1 MSTSED
7 VDEDVEVHEDVII
20 KLDTSEE
27 GETSDSDL
35 AATETDGAEATAGN
49 DIIDNPLFDLSGIDV
64 IDEVE

>member
-27 GETSDSDL
+27 GETSDSEKL
-35 AATETDGAEATAGN
+35 
-49 DIIDNPLFDLSGIDV
+49 
-64 IDEVE
+64 

>member
-49 DIIDNPLFDLSGIDV
+49 GIIDNP
-64 IDEVE
+64 